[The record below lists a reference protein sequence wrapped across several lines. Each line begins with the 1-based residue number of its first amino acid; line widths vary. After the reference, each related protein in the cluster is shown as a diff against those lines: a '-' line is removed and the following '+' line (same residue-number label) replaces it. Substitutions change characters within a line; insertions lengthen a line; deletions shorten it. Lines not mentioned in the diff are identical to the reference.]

1 MPTGLEYYKDTTF
14 FESKHCLEC
23 RSTGFESEVLEFDPL
38 CNEQLIEMVEGHLN
52 PGLFNPKLQPRTF
65 EPQTFQ
71 PLTFQP

>member
-38 CNEQLIEMVEGHLN
+38 CNEQLIETAVLTMQHM
-52 PGLFNPKLQPRTF
+52 QPWSD
-65 EPQTFQ
+65 
-71 PLTFQP
+71 LAIV